1 MYFVLCLQQNRE
13 KIREEFKASFNS
25 IGRKNSLAGQYS
37 EVCFSVWLGFTC
49 TMLRMLHNRSIF
61 FIFVCFCFLHEWLGA
76 LTFTDDPNKKEL
88 LRITMSLRE
97 ANKISQSLSKNI
109 VSVLLHVWTLN
120 QFQLTVESNLGS
132 LSVLIFFL
140 SRYDFGNSVSLLHS
154 PSISFRICLSLIIV
168 HHVLPHIFLSFLKFW
183 DFLYT
188 IADL

>member
-1 MYFVLCLQQNRE
+1 MRFVSVFCWVLRARCSE
-13 KIREEFKASFNS
+13 CFT
-25 IGRKNSLAGQYS
+25 IGR
-37 EVCFSVWLGFTC
+37 F
-49 TMLRMLHNRSIF
+49 F

-109 VSVLLHVWTLN
+109 VSILHVWTLK

-140 SRYDFGNSVSLLHS
+140 SRHDFCNAVSLLLS

-168 HHVLPHIFLSFLKFW
+168 HHVLSHIVLSFLKFW